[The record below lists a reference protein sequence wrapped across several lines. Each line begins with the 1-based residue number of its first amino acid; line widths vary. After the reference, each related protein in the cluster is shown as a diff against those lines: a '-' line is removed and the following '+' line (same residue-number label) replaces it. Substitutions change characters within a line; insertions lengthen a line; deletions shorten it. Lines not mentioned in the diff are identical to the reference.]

1 MTRRTLILRTL
12 ATLATA
18 GLVLGTSGCLND
30 PPEQSGVF
38 ATTDSGGSW
47 KAVPDLTE
55 SGIRKPDVY
64 PPLAVN
70 AVGASRTDANTVV
83 AGTDDE
89 LFIST
94 NAGGDWESLTE
105 NLPSST
111 KAMTVQAIQFHPTNG
126 DTFYVGGVSGG
137 YGKILKTTDK
147 GKTLQDVFTVS
158 RPGQSV
164 TTIALTADGGTI
176 FAGDQLGS
184 VFRSRDAGSTWER
197 VFGIDGIPVTSIAL
211 SGPNVFVATMG
222 QGIWRSPDSGASFA
236 QVNGSLTGDNLT
248 VWTLSSG
255 LGGLYAGTDE
265 NIFVTR
271 DFGASWQPVGNAL
284 PAGGA
289 RVQAI
294 ATSGSNL
301 YYATNAVI
309 YRANPDGGNFSPSQL
324 KLATNVFSLSATGQA
339 EKLYA
344 GANAAGSD
352 YSARYSQGL
361 SGLNIG
367 PPAN

>member
-1 MTRRTLILRTL
+1 MSHRSLVTRVL

-18 GLVLGTSGCLND
+18 GLLLGTSGCLND

-38 ATTDSGGSW
+38 ATTDGGSSW

-55 SGIRKPDVY
+55 SGARKPDTF

-94 NAGGDWESLTE
+94 NAGEDWKSLTE
-105 NLPSST
+105 NIPSSN

-126 DTFYVGGVSGG
+126 DTFYVAGVSGG

-147 GKTLQDVFTVS
+147 GQTLQDVFTVS
-158 RPGQSV
+158 KPGQSV
-164 TTIALTADGGTI
+164 TALAITPDGGTV

-197 VFGIDGIPVTSIAL
+197 VFGLESTPITSLAL
-211 SGPNVFVATMG
+211 SGPNVFVASMG
-222 QGIWRSPDSGASFA
+222 QGVWRSADGGNTFTTVNNGLADS
-236 QVNGSLTGDNLT
+236 NLT
-248 VWTLSSG
+248 VWTMASG
-255 LGGLYAGTDE
+255 LGGLYAGTDD
-265 NIFVTR
+265 NIFLTR

-294 ATSGSNL
+294 ATAGNNL

-324 KLATNVFSLSATGQA
+324 KLATNVFSLGATAQA
-339 EKLYA
+339 AKLYA
-344 GANAAGSD
+344 GANAGGSD
-352 YSARYSQGL
+352 YSSRYSQGL
-361 SGLNIG
+361 AGLNIA
-367 PPAN
+367 PPGN